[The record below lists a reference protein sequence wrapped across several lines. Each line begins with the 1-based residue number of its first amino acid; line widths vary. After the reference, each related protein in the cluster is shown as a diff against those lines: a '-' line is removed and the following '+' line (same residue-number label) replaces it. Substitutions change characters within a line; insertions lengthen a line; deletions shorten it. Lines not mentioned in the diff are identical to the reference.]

1 MCNLE
6 DDQILESKCFLFY
19 KTIRI
24 KSRRVNE
31 HSEWAS
37 GVETLLSS
45 GAKWT
50 ITSVVTSSLSLQ
62 TPYSVVTFRLIRNRR
77 WWMRCA
83 RDKNFLPGPRALWF
97 SWSSSCPISPHLLQ
111 PDRNPPSGWPA
122 HLRAGFRWIR
132 WRRARALRP
141 VRSRRADSGW
151 WTSSARLMEL
161 LRRVGMETRWEVR
174 PVSTRLLVVS
184 VISQTLTAA
193 RITCGPSVTTPSTRY
208 RTSTST
214 GRQKR
219 RWERNSSDRHSLNYT
234 MSPTRCVRALKH
246 HLTAYLTLL
255 FLKFLCTFK
264 RHKNVK

>member
-1 MCNLE
+1 MNTVNGHLE
-6 DDQILESKCFLFY
+6 LKRSFQAVPSG
-19 KTIRI
+19 R
-24 KSRRVNE
+24 SRVSLRP
-31 HSEWAS
+31 AS
-37 GVETLLSS
+37 H
-45 GAKWT
+45 
-50 ITSVVTSSLSLQ
+50 
-62 TPYSVVTFRLIRNRR
+62 FRLHTASLRSDSLETAGDGCAVRVIRT
-77 WWMRCA
+77 
-83 RDKNFLPGPRALWF
+83 FYPRALWF

-141 VRSRRADSGW
+141 VRSRRADPGW

-234 MSPTRCVRALKH
+234 MSPTRWVCVIKH

-255 FLKFLCTFK
+255 FLKSFI